1 MKITKIKEDI
11 TSEIASS
18 FKNSVAIDTE
28 ATGLQ
33 IPERDKLSLIQI
45 CDEKENVYIIQ
56 PNKINYKAPNLVSI
70 LENEKI
76 LKIGHFLRFDKN
88 SLEYFLKCKIKN
100 IFDTKIASKI
110 VRTYTDSHGLKNLV
124 FEFCNKNLDNAHSAM
139 ADTSAT
145 YEILLAQISKYDEIE
160 NNIESLSKFSN
171 VRGECADLAGFIKFN
186 NDGDEILSFG
196 KYRNVTL
203 KKIWQENP
211 GYFSWISNADFP
223 MFTKRIIKNFV
234 IKMKLENKFKS

>member
-11 TSEIASS
+11 TSEIANS
-18 FKNSVAIDTE
+18 FKNSIAIDTE

-45 CDEKENVYIIQ
+45 CDEADNVYIIQ
-56 PNKINYKAPNLVSI
+56 PNKKNFKAPNLISV

-88 SLEYFLKCKIKN
+88 ALEYFLKCKIKN

-124 FEFCNKNLDNAHSAM
+124 QEFCNKSLDKRQGSSDWNK
-139 ADTSAT
+139 D
-145 YEILLAQISKYDEIE
+145 IDD
-160 NNIESLSKFSN
+160 LSNKQLEYAAN
-171 VRGECADLAGFIKFN
+171 DVLCLHKIKTELETMLVREKRIDVFKKC
-186 NDGDEILSFG
+186 LSFLDTRVELDQNG
-196 KYRNVTL
+196 
-203 KKIWQENP
+203 
-211 GYFSWISNADFP
+211 F
-223 MFTKRIIKNFV
+223 
-234 IKMKLENKFKS
+234 KFDIFEH